1 MFFILSKLYESF
13 LSPIPL
19 LLLLALAGAILTFG
33 RAARFGRRLAIASLL
48 ALIVIAL
55 TPVGRML
62 IAPLE
67 DRFPPPSAD
76 APPPYGIIILGGAIK
91 GAESD
96 ARGQAVFDEGE
107 RVVEA
112 AILAKRYPGAR
123 IVFTG
128 GAGSLMASGED
139 HEADQAKALLIALGV
154 DPARVT
160 LEKRSRNTD
169 ENARFTANLVRPRP
183 DQRWWLVTS
192 AFHMP
197 RSMGLFEKA
206 GFDVTPYP
214 VGFRTLGP
222 GRPVLWSLDAA
233 ENLRTFEIAAKEW
246 VGLAIYRATGRI
258 DRLFPGPQDAAGPVA
273 SGA

>member
-1 MFFILSKLYESF
+1 MFFNLSKLYESF

-19 LLLLALAGAILTFG
+19 MLFLALAGAILTFG
-33 RAARFGRRLAIASLL
+33 RAARFGRWLAIALLL

-55 TPVGRML
+55 TPAGRIL

-112 AILAKRYPGAR
+112 ALLAKRYPGAR

-128 GAGSLMASGED
+128 GAGSLMASGDD

-169 ENARFTANLVRPRP
+169 ENARFTAGLLRPRP

-197 RSMGLFEKA
+197 RSMGLFERA
-206 GFDVTPYP
+206 GFEVTPYP

-233 ENLRTFEIAAKEW
+233 ENVRTFEIAAKEW
-246 VGLAIYRATGRI
+246 VGLAIYWATGRI
-258 DRLFPGPQDAAGPVA
+258 DRLFPGPQDAAAPVA
-273 SGA
+273 TGA

>member
-19 LLLLALAGAILTFG
+19 MLLLALAGAILTFG

-55 TPVGRML
+55 TPAGRLL

-67 DRFPPPSAD
+67 NRFPAPSAD
-76 APPPYGIIILGGAIK
+76 APPPYGIIVLGGAIK

-96 ARGQAVFDEGE
+96 ARGQAVFEEGE

-112 AILAKRYPGAR
+112 ALLAKRYPGAR
-123 IVFTG
+123 IVFSG
-128 GAGSLMASGED
+128 GTGSLIGGGGN
-139 HEADQAKALLIALGV
+139 HEAEQARALLVALGV

-160 LEKRSRNTD
+160 LEDQSRNTD
-169 ENARFTANLVRPRP
+169 ENARFTADLVRPKP
-183 DQRWWLVTS
+183 GQRWWLVTS

-206 GFDVTPYP
+206 GFDVVAYP

-222 GRPVLWSLDAA
+222 GRPALWSLDAGQ
-233 ENLRTFEIAAKEW
+233 NLQTFESAAKEW
-246 VGLAIYRATGRI
+246 VGLAVYRATGRI
-258 DRLFPGPQDAAGPVA
+258 DRLFPGPQDGLPIAG
-273 SGA
+273 GA